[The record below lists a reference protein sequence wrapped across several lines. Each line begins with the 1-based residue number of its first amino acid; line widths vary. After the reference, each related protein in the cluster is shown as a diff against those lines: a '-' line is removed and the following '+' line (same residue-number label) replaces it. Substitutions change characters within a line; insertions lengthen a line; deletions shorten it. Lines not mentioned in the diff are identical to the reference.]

1 MIARHWRGWTKAQD
15 ADTYENLLKSKVL
28 PELRKIPGYRGGY
41 ILRSNGAEES
51 EFVVVNL
58 FDSME
63 AVREFAGPDFSVPVF
78 EPEAKALL
86 SRVEPVANHYEVR
99 ASPEKIGRVSFAKFG
114 ATGAKALVSFKRLSR
129 R

>member
-15 ADTYENLLKSKVL
+15 ADNYENLLKSKVL
-28 PELRKIPGYRGGY
+28 PGLRKTPGYRGGY

-63 AVREFAGPDFSVPVF
+63 AVRKFAGPDFSVPVF

-99 ASPEKIGRVSFAKFG
+99 VAPEGSAESLKRFG
-114 ATGAKALVSFKRLSR
+114 MTIKKS
-129 R
+129 

>member
-51 EFVVVNL
+51 EFVGTNL
-58 FDSME
+58 FDSMG
-63 AVREFAGPDFSVPVF
+63 AVRKFAGPDFSVPGF

-86 SRVEPVANHYEVR
+86 SRGERSANHYEVR
-99 ASPEKIGRVSFAKFG
+99 SAPGG
-114 ATGAKALVSFKRLSR
+114 
-129 R
+129 

>member
-15 ADTYENLLKSKVL
+15 ADNYENLLKSKVL

-41 ILRSNGAEES
+41 ILRSNSAEES
-51 EFVVVNL
+51 EFVVINL

-63 AVREFAGPDFSVPVF
+63 AVRKFAGPDVSVPVF

-99 ASPEKIGRVSFAKFG
+99 ES
-114 ATGAKALVSFKRLSR
+114 
-129 R
+129 

>member
-28 PELRKIPGYRGGY
+28 PGLRKTPGYRGGY

-63 AVREFAGPDFSVPVF
+63 VVRKFAGPDSSVPVF

-86 SRVEPVANHYEVR
+86 SRVEPIANHYEVR
-99 ASPEKIGRVSFAKFG
+99 SAPDGKNLTAEIAE
-114 ATGAKALVSFKRLSR
+114 
-129 R
+129 